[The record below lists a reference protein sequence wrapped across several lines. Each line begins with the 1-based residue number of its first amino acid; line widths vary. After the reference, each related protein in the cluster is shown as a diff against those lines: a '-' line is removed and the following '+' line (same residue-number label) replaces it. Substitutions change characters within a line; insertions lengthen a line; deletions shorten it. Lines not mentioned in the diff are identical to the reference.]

1 MGAVLE
7 RPLPTYPEGFPPEVI
22 ARLVQA
28 MGHEVIC
35 NRPYNG
41 IAAIE
46 DFGAE
51 HLRTGALILYT
62 SQDSVLQL
70 AAHVE
75 RACRRRSCIARAR
88 RRARR

>member
-1 MGAVLE
+1 M
-7 RPLPTYPEGFPPEVI
+7 
-22 ARLVQA
+22 
-28 MGHEVIC
+28 IC

-70 AAHVE
+70 AAHVDRVPAAE
-75 RACRRRSCIARAR
+75 LYRGV
-88 RRARR
+88 RRARASR